1 MPHQTGPTR
10 CVTGPQEQETQS
22 YYLEMVKRINYNI
35 ITCSSRQYS
44 VSCCYSHVLERR
56 QSFTCWQARRDT
68 AQCVPAKQLTRS
80 TRERGSGRA
89 GVAQASGVPALGG
102 SAATDTHRR
111 QTSCDLVG
119 NHGNQELRHKQL
131 AREGKRDREEK
142 LGRGTSISGCC
153 FLRCRSRNSAFE
165 TILYHKWTLL
175 RGMGYSQGKQC
186 VALIKHV

>member
-1 MPHQTGPTR
+1 
-10 CVTGPQEQETQS
+10 
-22 YYLEMVKRINYNI
+22 MVKRINYDV

-44 VSCCYSHVLERR
+44 VSCCCSHVLERR
-56 QSFTCWQARRDT
+56 QSFTCSQARRDT

-80 TRERGSGRA
+80 TRDRGSGQA
-89 GVAQASGVPALGG
+89 GVAQASGVPARGG

-111 QTSCDLVG
+111 RTSCDLVG

-153 FLRCRSRNSAFE
+153 YLRYRSRNSTFQ
-165 TILYHKWTLL
+165 TILDH
-175 RGMGYSQGKQC
+175 R
-186 VALIKHV
+186 